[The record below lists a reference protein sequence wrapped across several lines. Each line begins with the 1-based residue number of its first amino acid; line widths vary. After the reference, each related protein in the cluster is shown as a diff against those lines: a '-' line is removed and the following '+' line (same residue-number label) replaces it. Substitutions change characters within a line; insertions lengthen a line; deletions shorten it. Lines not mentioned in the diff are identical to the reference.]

1 MIIQTRYHGET
12 AIHEEQILSFDNGMP
27 GFLDEKKFVILPLSE
42 ESPFVVLQSVSTKEL
57 AFIVT
62 SPFVFFKDYEFD
74 LDETTTELLELEASE
89 DVEVIVLLTIE
100 DPFDKTTANLKA
112 PVVVNRKKM
121 LAKQVILQDNNYQT
135 KHLIGGA

>member
-12 AIHEEQILSFDNGMP
+12 AIHEEEILSFENGLP
-27 GFLDEKKFVILPLSE
+27 GFLNEKKFAILPLSE
-42 ESPFVVLQSVSTKEL
+42 DSPFLVLQSVSTEEL

-62 SPFVFFKDYEFD
+62 SPFLFFKDYEFD
-74 LDETTTELLELEASE
+74 LDEATTEMLELESTE

-100 DPFDKTTANLKA
+100 EPFEKTTANLKA
-112 PVVVNRKKM
+112 PVIVNRKNK
-121 LAKQVILQDNNYQT
+121 LAKQVILQDAAYQT

>member
-12 AIHEEQILSFDNGMP
+12 AILEDQILSFENGLP

-42 ESPFVVLQSVSTKEL
+42 ESPFLVLQSVTTEEL

-62 SPFVFFKDYEFD
+62 SPFVFFKEYEFD
-74 LDETTTELLELEASE
+74 LDEATTELLELEASE

-100 DPFDKTTANLKA
+100 EPFDKTTANLKA
-112 PVVVNRKKM
+112 PVVVNRKKK
-121 LAKQVILQDNNYQT
+121 LAKQVILQDAAYQT